1 MESKYEKMI
10 EGAAAD
16 IVFDLQSSALTCA
29 WTSSP
34 IPVMYWE
41 QEVSAAFK
49 EVFEDILADKAAG
62 NPGEITERLK
72 SISKPLTEP
81 IINLFSK
88 IKNGSGKFMREVGL
102 RVQ

>member
-1 MESKYEKMI
+1 MTLIQEESIQDKLFRLKANGDFIEKI
-10 EGAAAD
+10 FKD
-16 IVFDLQSSALTCA
+16 HPD
-29 WTSSP
+29 
-34 IPVMYWE
+34 
-41 QEVSAAFK
+41 K